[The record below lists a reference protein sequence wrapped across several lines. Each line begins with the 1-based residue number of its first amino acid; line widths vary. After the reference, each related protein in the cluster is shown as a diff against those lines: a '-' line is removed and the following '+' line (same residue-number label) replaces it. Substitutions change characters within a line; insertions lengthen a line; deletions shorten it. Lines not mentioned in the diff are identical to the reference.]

1 MIALDTHVWFWLI
14 NSPERLSDATAA
26 AIGETGSYIVPAVCC
41 WELGMLAEK
50 GRLRFPDGI
59 RAWIRR
65 ALLDPGAIAVPLTPA
80 IATDAALLNG
90 SAIGGDPADRMI
102 YATARAER
110 ATLVTRDERL
120 RGFDP
125 DNTLW

>member
-1 MIALDTHVWFWLI
+1 MIALDTHAWFWLI
-14 NSPERLSDATAA
+14 NAPEKLSDAAADALSETA
-26 AIGETGSYIVPAVCC
+26 SYIVPAVCC
-41 WELGMLAEK
+41 WELAMLAER
-50 GRLRFPDGI
+50 GRLRFPDDI
-59 RAWIRR
+59 RVWIRR
-65 ALLDPGAIAVPLTPA
+65 ALLDPGAIAVPLSPA
-80 IATDAALLNG
+80 VATDAALLDR

-120 RGFDP
+120 RAFDP